1 MLSLLATQFGNSTIP
16 AGNLASL
23 NMLYHSSLATSIQ
36 ASGLSSFIRVID
48 EPSEM
53 DQVDARWLVVLV
65 SHLILVLLM
74 VNSHIS
80 FCCGCYQDGLKDNLV
95 SSPSI
100 MLLYIDCVPDGLIL
114 SRTYNSGLYLL
125 HSIYI
130 RSIVQLSI
138 HFSVRVSW
146 FICAIH
152 YFRRTFFDMAD
163 GCMSP

>member
-23 NMLYHSSLATSIQ
+23 NMLYHSSLATFIQ
-36 ASGLSSFIRVID
+36 ASGLSSFFRVID

-53 DQVDARWLVVLV
+53 DQVDARWLIVLV

-100 MLLYIDCVPDGLIL
+100 MLLYIDCVRRWFDFMANLQFRSL
-114 SRTYNSGLYLL
+114 FASFYLYSFNRPAVYSFLRPRLL
-125 HSIYI
+125 VHLCHS
-130 RSIVQLSI
+130 L
-138 HFSVRVSW
+138 FSQD
-146 FICAIH
+146 I
-152 YFRRTFFDMAD
+152 FDMAD